1 MVFDILNYIKNC
13 PYLSDFVANVDFL
26 GKNPY
31 SFSVGGVSRDK
42 TAKSYTDGDSLV
54 KSTFLLRVRL
64 PYGVDMEKN
73 LKNSELIKNV
83 SEWFLTNSERGIL
96 PELDEDKI
104 AISLSTEFLQDKVTY
119 LADTAVYTANITVL
133 YYKTK
138 SL

>member
-1 MVFDILNYIKNC
+1 MVFDILNYVKNC
-13 PYLSDFVANVDFL
+13 PYLSDFYKNVDFL
-26 GKNPY
+26 GKKPY
-31 SFSVGGVSRDK
+31 SFSVGGVPDEK
-42 TAKSYTDGDSLV
+42 TAKEYTDGDSLV
-54 KSTFLLRVRL
+54 ESTFLLRVRL

-83 SEWFLTNSERGIL
+83 SDWFLKNSERGIL
-96 PELDEDKI
+96 PDLGEDKI
-104 AISLSTEFLQDKVTY
+104 AISLLADFMRDKVTY